1 LFIFHLG
8 WKNVFNKVGK
18 FKVIKQKSRTSKTS
32 DFLIET
38 KPQEPLLAA
47 LFVELFR

>member
-1 LFIFHLG
+1 MI
-8 WKNVFNKVGK
+8 K
-18 FKVIKQKSRTSKTS
+18 FLLKQKSRTSKTS

-47 LFVELFR
+47 QLLGLFN